1 MFSGLVYCAD
11 CGEKMYYS
19 STNNYKHEQANF
31 FCSSFRKDTDVC
43 SMHYIREK
51 VIYDIVLEN
60 MRRVFYFVTAYEK
73 EFAMFQLD
81 AFTAQR
87 EKELTSKKQK
97 LEKSKKRIKEIDTL
111 IQKLYEDNAND
122 KISDDRFATLSLSLE
137 AEQKELKER
146 VPTLEQ
152 ELNSETSKIDSL
164 QSFIMNV
171 KKVTQPNELT
181 PELVH
186 EFIEKI
192 VVSAPKKIKGKR
204 YQQVDIYYNGVG
216 IIKEPTAEEW
226 EHNIEQKYLKEKTA

>member
-1 MFSGLVYCAD
+1 
-11 CGEKMYYS
+11 
-19 STNNYKHEQANF
+19 
-31 FCSSFRKDTDVC
+31 
-43 SMHYIREK
+43 MHYIREK